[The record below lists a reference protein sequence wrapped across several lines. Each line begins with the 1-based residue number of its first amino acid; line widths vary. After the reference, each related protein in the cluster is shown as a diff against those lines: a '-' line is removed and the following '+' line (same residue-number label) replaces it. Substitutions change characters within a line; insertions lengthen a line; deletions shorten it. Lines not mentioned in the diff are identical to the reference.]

1 MFVMKYPI
9 QTKYVTPRTKRR
21 SGIPMKR
28 IGFIVAHD
36 TGNPGSTALANIR
49 YYQNTCD
56 STNASAHTFIDD
68 TGVWECIPATTGK
81 PEKAWHVLYEIPR
94 NNQLFNGDANDIAIG
109 VELCY
114 LYHLQPEKH
123 IVAHCDLDPN
133 RKLDPTKNAF
143 KRMNIT
149 WNQFIQD
156 VIKEYKLC
164 TPKSNI
170 ISSVVTKPAEGNEED
185 LKLNEWQF
193 DMLTQALVDLTRN
206 GYLTDKTWEEKAKSR
221 TLIQSELSF
230 ITTMVLQRNLTG
242 ETK

>member
-56 STNASAHTFIDD
+56 SMSASAHTFIDD

-94 NNQLFNGDANDIAIG
+94 NNQWFNGDT
-109 VELCY
+109 
-114 LYHLQPEKH
+114 
-123 IVAHCDLDPN
+123 N

-164 TPKSNI
+164 TPKSSI
-170 ISSVVTKPAEGNEED
+170 ISSVDTKPAEGNEED

-221 TLIQSELSF
+221 TLTPSELSF

>member
-36 TGNPGSTALANIR
+36 TGNPGSTALSNIR

-56 STNASAHTFIDD
+56 SMSASAHTFIDD
-68 TGVWECIPATTGK
+68 TGVWECIPATTSK
-81 PEKAWHVLYEIPR
+81 SDKAWHVLYEIPQD
-94 NNQLFNGDANDIAIG
+94 NQWFNGDT
-109 VELCY
+109 
-114 LYHLQPEKH
+114 
-123 IVAHCDLDPN
+123 N
-133 RKLDPTKNAF
+133 RKLDLTENAF

-149 WNQFIQD
+149 RNQFIRD

-164 TPKSNI
+164 TPKSSI
-170 ISSVVTKPAEGNEED
+170 ISSIDTKPAEGNEED

-206 GYLTDKTWEEKAKSR
+206 GSLTDNTWAEKAKSR
-221 TLIQSELSF
+221 TSKQSELSF
-230 ITTMVLQRNLTG
+230 ITTMVLQRNLKG